1 MVDREGG
8 FEAAAIDTL
17 VMTEDGL
24 DVLSELPRGLLEVE
38 L

>member
-8 FEAAAIDTL
+8 FEAATIDTIM
-17 VMTEDGL
+17 MTEDGL
-24 DVLSELPRGLLEVE
+24 EVLSDLPRGLLEVE